1 MSPLQI
7 ITQLLLQNDDV
18 AGLVGGNIRSFQA
31 EQGLEPPYIVLQLAG
46 GGDEQMLTG
55 SAKYPDKRVS
65 VAVIA
70 LDGVEADD
78 IGNAVIAALGD
89 VIKQTVTSA
98 EGSPSEVIAQDVDV
112 MESDSDYTDW
122 SEDQT
127 TVRRVIDFNVRWRNP

>member
-7 ITQLLLQNDDV
+7 ITQLLLQNDEV
-18 AGLVGGNIRSFQA
+18 AGLVGGHIRSFQA
-31 EQGLEPPYIVLQLAG
+31 EQGLAPPYIVLQLAG
-46 GGDEQMLTG
+46 GGDEQLLIG

-65 VAVIA
+65 VAVIS

-78 IGNAVIAALGD
+78 IGNAVIRALGD
-89 VIKQTVTSA
+89 VVKQTVTSA
-98 EGSPSEVIAQDVDV
+98 EGSPSEVIAHDVDV
-112 MESDSDYTDW
+112 IESDSDYTDW